1 MELFGRISLILF
13 VIYVGILLPVQR
25 QLQIQNK
32 RAERAAIDKL
42 YLWAEKIETT
52 GKIEYLDYLSVNDL
66 FFLTDRKEKMELRL
80 AFPTDWLEKDLE
92 QHLIIETLQPEEI
105 KLGWKR
111 EKNFWFTIKM
121 GHTSIGG
128 ETVGNE

>member
-52 GKIEYLDYLSVNDL
+52 GKIEYLDYLS
-66 FFLTDRKEKMELRL
+66 
-80 AFPTDWLEKDLE
+80 
-92 QHLIIETLQPEEI
+92 
-105 KLGWKR
+105 G
-111 EKNFWFTIKM
+111 
-121 GHTSIGG
+121 
-128 ETVGNE
+128 